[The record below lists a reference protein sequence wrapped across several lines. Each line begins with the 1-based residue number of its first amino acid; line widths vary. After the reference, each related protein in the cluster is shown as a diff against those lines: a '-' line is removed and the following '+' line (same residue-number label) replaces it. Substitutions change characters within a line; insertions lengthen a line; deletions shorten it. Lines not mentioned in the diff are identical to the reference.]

1 MKDVADVINSGIE
14 HKTDVEVL
22 ATELNGIRLTYSA
35 NASQCI
41 SYAIPLIL
49 GEIKKLEGKKIEE
62 IVKNIQKVLKDWER
76 FIKFFSKEEN
86 EQIVLIQE
94 IEVIIVFIYIS
105 NRYYRNFVNMK
116 YNFKM
121 DSIFLCK

>member
-1 MKDVADVINSGIE
+1 MKDVSDVINSGIE

-35 NASQCI
+35 SPSQCI

-49 GEIKKLEGKKIEE
+49 AEIMKLEGKKIEE
-62 IVKNIQKVLKDWER
+62 IVKNIQKVLKDWEK

-86 EQIVLIQE
+86 EQIILVEE
-94 IEVIIVFIYIS
+94 IEVIFKFIPLI
-105 NRYYRNFVNMK
+105 
-116 YNFKM
+116 
-121 DSIFLCK
+121 IFIEIL